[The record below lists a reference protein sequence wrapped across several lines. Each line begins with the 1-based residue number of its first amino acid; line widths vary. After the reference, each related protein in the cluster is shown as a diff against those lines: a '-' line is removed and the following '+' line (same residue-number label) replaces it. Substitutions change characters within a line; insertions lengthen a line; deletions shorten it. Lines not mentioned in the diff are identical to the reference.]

1 MAARDCR
8 FGRIVAAVLLM
19 MVIAGCTRE
28 PAPLRLGFVGGVF
41 HGAVD
46 LGLAGR
52 NGALLAMEE
61 VNAAGGVAGR
71 RLELLVVDES
81 AGLAPEEIVDT
92 FHRAGVE
99 YVIGPM
105 TSRIASELAVAG
117 AVHGI
122 AFVSPTAANSALSGL
137 DDNFFRMVQGTEVYA
152 ESLAA
157 RLLERGVRRAAVVY
171 ETVNREFTESSRDAF
186 ETRFRSGGGTPLS
199 AFPLRAGDDQVY
211 SLAARAAIALEPD
224 AIVVVAGAVDVAR
237 FAQLLR
243 AMDGDRILLASAEW
257 GGTEALP
264 ELGGR
269 AVEGLLVQQFYD
281 RDSQAVAY
289 SRFVANYWE
298 RFRQPPGFGSV
309 MAYDAL
315 RAIVAAIDER
325 RSGEDAQAALARL
338 ASFSGVQ
345 GEVRLDAYGEA
356 ERAAH
361 LTRIEFGRYV
371 GVRE

>member
-1 MAARDCR
+1 MALRDCR

-19 MVIAGCTRE
+19 LMVAGCTRE
-28 PAPLRLGFVGGVF
+28 PEPLRLGFVGGMF

-52 NGALLAMEE
+52 NGTLLAMEE
-61 VNAAGGVAGR
+61 VNAAGGVGGR
-71 RLELLVVDES
+71 RLELIVIDES
-81 AGLAPEEIVDT
+81 ADLTPEAIVDS
-92 FHRAGVE
+92 FHQAGVE

-105 TSRIASELAVAG
+105 TSRVAPELAAVG
-117 AVHGI
+117 AVRGI
-122 AFVSPTAANSALSGL
+122 VFVSPTAATSVLSGV
-137 DDNFFRMVQGTEVYA
+137 DDHFFRMVQGTEVYA
-152 ESLAA
+152 VFLAE
-157 RLLERGVRRAAVVY
+157 RLLERGVRRVAVVY
-171 ETVNREFTESSRDAF
+171 ETVNREFTESWRNAF
-186 ETRFRSGGGTPLS
+186 ETRFRSGGGTPLN

-211 SLAARAAIALEPD
+211 SLAARAAIGLEPD

-243 AMDGDRILLASAEW
+243 AMDGERILLASAEW
-257 GGTEALP
+257 AGTEALP

-281 RDSQAVAY
+281 RDNQAVAY

-315 RAIVAAIDER
+315 RVIVAAIDER
-325 RSGEDAQAALARL
+325 HPDEDARTALARVTRF
-338 ASFSGVQ
+338 AGVQ
-345 GEVRLDAYGEA
+345 GEVRMDGYGEA

-361 LTRIEFGRYV
+361 LTRIKFGRYV
-371 GVRE
+371 RVRE